1 MTYQGYGM
9 TIPFDGVPLHEH
21 ADWFKELADLGYTDV
36 WSSEANGADG
46 FTPLALASVW
56 APTLRL
62 GSAIV
67 PSFTRGPATLAQC
80 VASLA
85 DAAPGRVAF
94 GIGTSSNVIVERW
107 NDIPFEEP
115 YKRTRDMVRFLRL
128 ALTGEKVKE
137 TYDTFSVNGFKLG
150 LVPEQ
155 QPKILVAALRQ
166 GMLRLAGREGDGA
179 IVNWLGAEDVATVAP
194 HVHEG
199 GADKEVVARIFV
211 APTTDRDT
219 VMALGRY
226 AIAAYLTVPVYAE
239 FHRWLGREELLQPMW
254 DRWAEGDRKAA
265 LAAIPD
271 DLVDTL
277 IVHGSPEACREHIAR
292 YQANGVTTPA
302 LAILPFGIDQRQAI
316 RDLAPR

>member
-9 TIPFDGVPLHEH
+9 TIPFDGVPLH
-21 ADWFKELADLGYTDV
+21 AQRDWIVELADLGYTDV

-46 FTPLALASVW
+46 FTPLALASTW
-56 APTLRL
+56 APSLRL

-67 PSFTRGPATLAQC
+67 PAFTRGPGTLAQC

-107 NDIPFEEP
+107 NDIAFTEP
-115 YKRTRDMVRFLRL
+115 YKKTRDTVRFLRT

-137 TYDTFSVNGFKLG
+137 DYDTFSVNGFKLG
-150 LVPEQ
+150 IVPEV
-155 QPKILVAALRQ
+155 QPKILVAALRE

-179 IVNWLGAEDVATVAP
+179 IINWLGADDVSTVAP
-194 HVHEG
+194 IVHAAG
-199 GADKEVVARIFV
+199 PDKEVVARIFV
-211 APTTDRDT
+211 APTTDRDL
-219 VMALGRY
+219 VMNFGRF

-239 FHRWLGREELLQPMW
+239 FHRWLGRAEMLQPMW
-254 DRWAEGDRKAA
+254 DHWAAGDRKAA

-271 DLVDTL
+271 ELVDAL
-277 IVHGSPEACREHIAR
+277 IVHGSPEECREHIGR

-302 LAILPFGIDQRQAI
+302 LAILPFGLDQRQAI

>member
-1 MTYQGYGM
+1 VTYHGYGM
-9 TIPFDGVPLHEH
+9 TIPFDGVPLH
-21 ADWFKELADLGYTDV
+21 AQRDWIVELEDLGYTDV

-56 APTLRL
+56 APSLRL

-107 NDIPFEEP
+107 NDLAFERP
-115 YKRTRDMVRFLRL
+115 YQRTRDMVRFLRT
-128 ALTGEKVKE
+128 ALTGEKVRAE
-137 TYDTFSVNGFKLG
+137 YETFSVDGFKLG
-150 LVPEQ
+150 IVPEQ
-155 QPKILVAALRQ
+155 QPKVLVAALRP
-166 GMLRLAGREGDGA
+166 GMLRMAGREGDGA
-179 IVNWLGAEDVATVAP
+179 IINWLGADDVPTVVP

-199 GADKEVVARIFV
+199 GPDKEVVARIFV
-211 APTTDRDT
+211 APGADRDT
-219 VMALGRY
+219 VLTFGRF

-239 FHRWLGREELLQPMW
+239 FHRWLGRGDVLAPMW
-254 DRWAEGDRKAA
+254 ERWAEGDRKGA
-265 LAAIPD
+265 LEAIPE

-277 IVHGSPEACREHIAR
+277 IVSGPPEACREHIAR

>member
-1 MTYQGYGM
+1 M
-9 TIPFDGVPLHEH
+9 PLPQALTSESLLFKCNF
-21 ADWFKELADLGYTDV
+21 WFKE
-36 WSSEANGADG
+36 
-46 FTPLALASVW
+46 
-56 APTLRL
+56 
-62 GSAIV
+62 
-67 PSFTRGPATLAQC
+67 
-80 VASLA
+80 
-85 DAAPGRVAF
+85 
-94 GIGTSSNVIVERW
+94 
-107 NDIPFEEP
+107 
-115 YKRTRDMVRFLRL
+115 RFI
-128 ALTGEKVKE
+128 
-137 TYDTFSVNGFKLG
+137 S
-150 LVPEQ
+150 
-155 QPKILVAALRQ
+155 
-166 GMLRLAGREGDGA
+166 
-179 IVNWLGAEDVATVAP
+179 
-194 HVHEG
+194 G
-199 GADKEVVARIFV
+199 GADLNIGSHLFPLPRFVIVAAAL

-271 DLVDTL
+271 ELVDTL

>member
-1 MTYQGYGM
+1 MTYTGYGM
-9 TIPFDGVPLHEH
+9 TIPFDGVPLHDQ
-21 ADWFKELADLGYTDV
+21 ADWIRELADLGYTDV

-46 FTPLALASVW
+46 FTPLTLASVW
-56 APTLRL
+56 APSLRL

-67 PSFTRGPATLAQC
+67 PSFTRGPATMAQC

-115 YKRTRDMVRFLRL
+115 YKRTRDMVRFLRT

-137 TYDTFSVNGFKLG
+137 DYDTFSVKGFKLG
-150 LVPEQ
+150 FVPEQ
-155 QPKILVAALRQ
+155 QPKILIAALRQ

-179 IVNWLGAEDVATVAP
+179 IVNWLGADDVSTVAP
-194 HVHEG
+194 IVHGEG
-199 GADKEVVARIFV
+199 EGKEVVARIFV
-211 APTTDRDT
+211 APGADRDT
-219 VMALGRY
+219 VMTFGRF

-239 FHRWLGREELLQPMW
+239 FHRWLGRGDMLQPMW

-265 LAAIPD
+265 LEAIPD
-271 DLVDTL
+271 ELVDTL
-277 IVHGSPEACREHIAR
+277 IVHGSPEECREHIGR
-292 YQANGVTTPA
+292 YQANGITTPA